1 METSL
6 FSRNSLDQILPRLSA
21 DTRPRWGGMSARHMI
36 EHLALVVRFSNGK
49 IKGELAIPA
58 EKAERAKARML
69 QAEWVMPMEFKAAF
83 LPQEGLPA
91 LEFSSLEAAIQALY
105 AEMADFYAFFAQYPD
120 AQPLHPYFYFL
131 NKEEWELMHHKH
143 FLHHFKQFDLVEGL

>member
-6 FSRNSLDQILPRLSA
+6 FDRNTLQDILPNLTPESS
-21 DTRPRWGGMSARHMI
+21 PRWGAMTSQHMV
-36 EHLALVVRFSNGK
+36 EHLVLVVRFSNGK
-49 IKGELAIPA
+49 IRGELAIPT

-69 QAEWVMPMEFKAAF
+69 QPEWIMPMEFKAAF
-83 LPQEGLPA
+83 LPQEGLPT
-91 LEFSSLEAAIQALY
+91 LEYSSLAEAIQALY

-120 AQPLHPYFYFL
+120 AQPLHPYFYLL

-143 FLHHFKQFDLVEGL
+143 FLHHFKQFGLVKY